1 MAIRFRKRI
10 RLLPG
15 VTLNLSKSGV
25 STTVGPRGA
34 SVNIG
39 KRGTYLNTGLPG
51 TGLYSR
57 ERLDRPRAGTRH
69 AGAEPTPATTTPQA
83 AVSDRPAKPAAAT
96 GAGTKRRAGWLLVL
110 LGIVIGFVLARMF

>member
-39 KRGTYLNTGLPG
+39 KRGTYLNTGIPG

-57 ERLDRPRAGTRH
+57 ERLDRPQAGARR
-69 AGAEPTPATTTPQA
+69 AGAEPASATRAQA
-83 AVSDRPAKPAAAT
+83 ATPDRPAAPPPAT
-96 GAGTKRRAGWLLVL
+96 GARTRPRTGWLLLVL
-110 LGIVIGFVLARMF
+110 LGIAIGLVLARMF

>member
-39 KRGTYLNTGLPG
+39 KRGTYLNTGIPG

-57 ERLDRPRAGTRH
+57 ERLDRPQAGTRQ
-69 AGAEPTPATTTPQA
+69 AGAEPAHATKTAQA
-83 AVSDRPAKPAAAT
+83 AVSDRPATPAPAT